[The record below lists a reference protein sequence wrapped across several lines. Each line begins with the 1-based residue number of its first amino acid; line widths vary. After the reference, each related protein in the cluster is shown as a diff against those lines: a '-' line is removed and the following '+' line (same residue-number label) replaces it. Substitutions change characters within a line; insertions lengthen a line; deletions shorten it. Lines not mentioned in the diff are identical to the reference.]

1 MEREHTAP
9 KDEWQKARLENLEQ
23 KQVISELLA
32 RQERPWRIA
41 DALAEIPKVAAKLRE
56 HAR

>member
-1 MEREHTAP
+1 MEREHAAP

-32 RQERPWRIA
+32 RQARLERIA
-41 DALAEIPKVAAKLRE
+41 DALAEIPEVAAKLRE